1 MFTLLRDRNFRLLW
15 LGQLCSQSGDRLTQ
29 MVLVALVAQRAAGSA
44 LSMAAVMAATSV
56 PALVVNPFAGAFV
69 DRWDRRR
76 TMIGCDLL
84 RAAAILAL
92 PWLAATPSP
101 HPLYAG
107 IFVVFAVAGFFVPAR
122 LAIIPDL
129 VPAEQLARANTLF
142 TTSGMIGSTVVLL
155 LGALLVEWVGASRSA
170 FVVSGSYLASALF
183 IVPLA
188 GRGEG
193 LRVGPGESASRIL
206 SEVAEGFRQLWGH
219 RNTRQVMGI
228 LATLMGGAGATLVVG
243 AVLVQQSLHTVT
255 KDLGFFSLWMGIG
268 MLLGTL
274 AHGRWGTRLPKRAV
288 MGICFIGCGLGLAG
302 FTAGVAGL
310 HSARAASLA
319 AVWIGACVAP
329 VGIVTNTLVHEAHPE
344 RLHGR
349 IFSSLGVAI
358 NLALI
363 GSMLA
368 AGWLAER
375 WGEEAFLAA
384 VAACFATAGIAL
396 LYYGH
401 AAPREAAS

>member
-1 MFTLLRDRNFRLLW
+1 MFTLLQDRNFRLLW

-29 MVLVALVAQRAAGSA
+29 LVLVALVAQRAAGSA
-44 LSMAAVMAATSV
+44 LSMGAVMAATSV

-76 TMIGCDLL
+76 TMIACDLI
-84 RAAAILAL
+84 RAAAILTL
-92 PWLAATPSP
+92 PWLAAARSP

-129 VPAEQLARANTLF
+129 VPAERLAKANTLF
-142 TTSGMIGSTVVLL
+142 TTSGMIGSTVILL
-155 LGALLVEWVGASRSA
+155 AGALLVEWIGAARAA
-170 FVVSGSYLASALF
+170 FAVAGSYLASALF
-183 IVPLA
+183 IVPLG

-193 LRVGPGESASRIL
+193 LRASTGESASRIL
-206 SEVAEGFRQLWGH
+206 SEVAEGFRELWSH
-219 RNTRQVMGI
+219 RNTRRVMGI
-228 LATLMGGAGATLVVG
+228 LAALMGGAGATLVVG

-255 KDLGFFSLWMGIG
+255 KDLGFLSLWMGVG

-274 AHGRWGTRLPKRAV
+274 AHGRWGTGYPKRAV
-288 MGICFIGCGLGLAG
+288 MGICFVGCGLGLAG

-310 HSARAASLA
+310 KSAMAASFA
-319 AVWIGACVAP
+319 AVWLGVCVAP
-329 VGIVTNTLVHEAHPE
+329 VGIATNTLVHEAHPE

-358 NLALI
+358 NVALI
-363 GSMLA
+363 CSMLA

-375 WGEEAFLAA
+375 WGEEVFLAA
-384 VAACFATAGIAL
+384 VAACFASAGIAL
-396 LYYGH
+396 LYYKKRAH
-401 AAPREAAS
+401 